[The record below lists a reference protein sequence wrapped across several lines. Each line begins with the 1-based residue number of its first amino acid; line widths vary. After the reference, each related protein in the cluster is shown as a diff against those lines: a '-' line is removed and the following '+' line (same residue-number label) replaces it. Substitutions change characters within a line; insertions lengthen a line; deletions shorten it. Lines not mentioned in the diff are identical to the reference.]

1 MKLFAAA
8 STLLFVVAAN
18 ATAVSVPGA
27 TRLPHVCSTRPKQ
40 IAELA
45 YLGARE
51 VGGVTPLEK
60 VGFPPALSDMLCS
73 DCTIAINRKPPGLS
87 ANCTW
92 YAPVAQ
98 TK

>member
-1 MKLFAAA
+1 MCTELRA
-8 STLLFVVAAN
+8 
-18 ATAVSVPGA
+18 
-27 TRLPHVCSTRPKQ
+27 KQ

-60 VGFPPALSDMLCS
+60 VGVPLVLSRMLCS
-73 DCTIAINRKPPGLS
+73 DCNFSMNRKPPGLS